1 MLAYAGSIWQAQI
14 HQGFIYKALPLPE
27 AGHPTFYIPFTHVEL
42 PQGVHG
48 DEPSC
53 LRHSILCLLT
63 MGQPPQGQILQKL
76 LIKGDVPHPFC
87 TESLHTCTTMPWSS
101 PLSLLFG

>member
-48 DEPSC
+48 NEPSC
-53 LRHSILCLLT
+53 LRHLILCLLT
-63 MGQPPQGQILQKL
+63 MGQPSQGQILQKL
-76 LIKGDVPHPFC
+76 LIEGNVPHPFG
-87 TESLHTCTTMPWSS
+87 TKGMHTCTAMPWTF
-101 PLSLLFG
+101 PFSLLFR